1 MRVLVTALLVCAC
14 GRSVSPAT
22 PIADHQPA
30 APAPLE
36 RVALDDRPPLT
47 LVARGGDPRPAL
59 AFVAAHSR
67 GSAASAAL
75 AGVLAARLEA
85 AGIVGVETRAH
96 GLGIEVACLAAGP
109 KDAERFVTAVRAA
122 VATEVTLADPALRAA
137 RRQEEALFALRFAGP
152 AQAAAAACSGEL
164 GVLPAASRVDLASRA
179 GVAWLN
185 QARAA
190 IFRVEAAAFAALGPE
205 SFLDATR
212 DALSDASAW
221 PTGDADTDTWPEQD
235 VVAVDPG
242 GGNRQLSVAVWL
254 ANADAAV
261 GAANALG
268 SGESELRARLESLAP
283 PWRLE
288 RATAIARQRGACLRL
303 DVTPPPLDPGPSSG
317 EVGRVAALVERSALL
332 AVASAGRGALDE
344 SVLRPID
351 PRRSAS
357 LAAWRALPSGEQ
369 PGALRRTVAY
379 VTGAG
384 DSVATSE
391 LGRSVSDAR
400 VRLARPSIDVAEQAE
415 PGQGELW
422 MLLASPCGTG
432 TESAQDAG
440 ALALLLRSS
449 AISRPDPSVQLEPW
463 VTPDGIGLLAHGPR
477 SLSSE
482 PPAVHARRVARAL
495 GRALVG
501 RIGGA
506 ELGAAR
512 ADLLTGLGG
521 QPFVGFS
528 LALEGLS
535 PGHPSWLE
543 PRGTWDSVSELPSE
557 ALERARRLWLGGPLR
572 LSVLTNG
579 GSGQSRAA
587 VEELE
592 SWLLPLRAEVR
603 ACPIARAEPARRGEV
618 RVDAKSAPN
627 YEGAYVGVTL
637 GSPGFVSARIAELL
651 AFMLNRP
658 GGLLERAV
666 AVPGLGATVRAHA
679 LGGVRRPALL
689 LDVRA
694 LPERLEEAVRR
705 ARAVFDSLSR
715 GAFGGEDLASAQR
728 ELARREEEARFDPR
742 RRIVEL
748 WRAEKAP
755 ALDLAAVRAALPALG
770 SGSHWVVSVVPPP

>member
-1 MRVLVTALLVCAC
+1 MRVLVTALLACAC
-14 GRSVSPAT
+14 GRSVAPAI

-36 RVALDDRPPLT
+36 RVVLDERPPLT
-47 LVARGGDPRPAL
+47 LVARGGDPRAAL

-75 AGVLAARLEA
+75 SGVLAARLEA
-85 AGIVGVETRAH
+85 AGIPGLETRAH
-96 GLGIEVACLAAGP
+96 GLGIEVACLASGP
-109 KDAERFVTAVRAA
+109 KDAERFVAAVRAA
-122 VATEVTLADPALRAA
+122 LATEVTPADPALRAA
-137 RRQEEALFALRFAGP
+137 RRQEEALSALRFAGR

-164 GVLPAASRVDLASRA
+164 GVLPSASRVDLGSPA
-179 GVAWLN
+179 GIAWLN
-185 QARAA
+185 QARSA
-190 IFRVEAAAFAALGPE
+190 IFRVEASAFAALGPE
-205 SFLDATR
+205 AFLDATR

-221 PTGDADTDTWPEQD
+221 PTADADTDTWPEQD
-235 VVAVDPG
+235 LVAADAG
-242 GGNRQLSVAVWL
+242 GGNRQLSVALWL
-254 ANADAAV
+254 GSADAAV

-268 SGESELRARLESLAP
+268 SGEAALPARLDSLTP

-303 DVTPPPLDPGPSSG
+303 DVTPPPLDPGPSSA
-317 EVGRVAALVERSALL
+317 EVGRVAALVEHSALM
-332 AVASAGRGALDE
+332 AVASASRGALDE
-344 SVLRPID
+344 SVLRPHD

-369 PGALRRTVAY
+369 PGPLRRTVAY
-379 VTGAG
+379 VAG
-384 DSVATSE
+384 VGDTVATPD
-391 LGRSVSDAR
+391 LGRELSEAR
-400 VRLARPSIDVAEQAE
+400 VRLARPSIEIAERAE

-422 MLLASPCGTG
+422 MLLGSPCGTG
-432 TESAQDAG
+432 TEAAHDAG
-440 ALALLLRSS
+440 ALALLLRSGALS
-449 AISRPDPSVQLEPW
+449 GPDPSVQLEPW
-463 VTPDGIGLLAHGPR
+463 VTPDGVGLLAHGPR
-477 SLSSE
+477 ALSSE

-495 GRALVG
+495 GRALLA
-501 RIGGA
+501 RLGGA

-512 ADLLTGLGG
+512 AELLKGLGG
-521 QPFVGFS
+521 QPFAGFS

-543 PRGTWDSVSELPSE
+543 PRGTWDTVSELPSE

-587 VEELE
+587 AEELE

-603 ACPIARAEPARRGEV
+603 ACPVVRAEPARRGEV

-637 GSPGFVSARIAELL
+637 GAPGFVSARAAELL
-651 AFMLNRP
+651 ALMLNRP
-658 GGLLERAV
+658 GGVLERAV
-666 AVPGLGATVRAHA
+666 AVPSLGATVRAHA

-694 LPERLEEAVRR
+694 LPERLEEAVGR
-705 ARAVFDSLSR
+705 ARAVLDGLSR
-715 GAFGGEDLASAQR
+715 GAFGAEDLASAQR

-748 WRAEKAP
+748 WRAEKGA
-755 ALDLAAVRAALPALG
+755 ALDVAAVRAALPALG